1 MKFIVKLIK
10 RIFKLFFYSFIL
22 LNLLILIIPFLFS
35 SSCKETKTLKEFDVI
50 IVLGSPANSD
60 CTPHII
66 MQTRVDKAVELY
78 KKGISKHILFSGASV
93 QNSCSEAEVMAT
105 SAEKQGIPKDI
116 IFKDSSAQNTSENAY
131 YSVKIMKENG
141 FKSAAIVSSKPHLNR
156 ACLVF
161 SKYDIS
167 FKMFGANYP
176 QDASVFGK
184 IAWFMGERMILSHH
198 LIFGF
203 PRLNESKN

>member
-1 MKFIVKLIK
+1 MKFIVNLIK
-10 RIFKLFFYSFIL
+10 RIFKLFLYSFIL

-35 SSCKETKTLKEFDVI
+35 SSCKENKTLKEFDVI

-60 CTPHII
+60 CSPHII

-78 KKGISKHILFSGASV
+78 KKRIAKYLIFSGASV

-105 SAEKQGIPKDI
+105 YAKKQGVPEDI

-141 FKSAAIVSSKPHLNR
+141 YKRAAIVSSKPHLKR
-156 ACLVF
+156 ACMVF

-176 QDASVFGK
+176 QDASKFGK

-203 PRLNESKN
+203 PNFNKN